1 MLAFT
6 GCTYGLSDLEANE
19 LRIMRYEQPKNI
31 RTVPFLCA
39 GCIHLLSLS
48 IEREQATGN

>member
-6 GCTYGLSDLEANE
+6 GCTYGLSDSEANE
-19 LRIMRYEQPKNI
+19 LRIMRYEQPKHINTI
-31 RTVPFLCA
+31 PFLHA
-39 GCIHLLSLS
+39 GCIYLLSLS